1 MPVQLAK
8 RYTTVEEFEKW
19 QAYFV
24 IRRGKVE
31 KWEYYHAATAHA
43 VYRTMGNAQ
52 TKLEDHLIK
61 FEQAPKRVL
70 GDEEM
75 KEAFLAIFGVKER

>member
-1 MPVQLAK
+1 
-8 RYTTVEEFEKW
+8 
-19 QAYFV
+19 
-24 IRRGKVE
+24 VE
-31 KWEYYHAATAHA
+31 KWEYYQAATAQA
-43 VYRTMGNAQ
+43 VYRTMGGAK

-61 FEQAPKRVL
+61 FEQPRKRKL